1 MTHPQPDR
9 AIALCGTEQPDVV
22 GRTLHA
28 GPMQVEF
35 DNGQLRY
42 LKVHGVE
49 VLRGIG
55 FLVRDEN
62 WGTYAPVLENLQI
75 DQRADSFAVSF
86 HAVCRRP
93 DQEIAYDATIEG
105 TPEGNLSF
113 SGTALPKTEFLT
125 ARTGFVVLHPLRG
138 TAACPMR
145 VEHVDGTIVDGN
157 CPELV
162 DPVQPVLNIRAVTHE
177 VLPGLKATVR
187 MEGDTFEME
196 DHRNWTDASFK
207 TYVRPLARP
216 WPYRL
221 EAGEPVAQ
229 SIKVT
234 LAGSTATRRTSGAAH
249 GIDVKLVAATDAKVP
264 PLGLGMPAEE
274 IEHSLRRAELL
285 KLAAPRF
292 LICHFDPRR
301 KHGLQHLYGYRK
313 LCEQSGAEAV
323 LEAVVESIDDYAGE
337 LRKLAEIVK
346 QAGLSVAAI
355 AVCPV
360 GDLKSVLPG
369 GARPPAPP
377 LEDLYRAT
385 RAAFPTARLGG
396 GMFSFFTE
404 LNRKRVPA
412 QLLDFVHN
420 TTCGIVHAADDRSV
434 METLEALPY
443 QVTTARSFIGTTAYH
458 VGPSGIGCR
467 DNPHGATWT
476 PNPANVRICL
486 TKLDPRQ
493 RGLFAAAWT
502 LGYVSTMARAGVE
515 RIALGAATGPLGVI
529 YRKDDHAQP
538 WFDALGSPAVFPA
551 FHVISGLT
559 HGTGQNLVK
568 VDCSDPQ
575 KVQCLAY
582 RGAQGVTLWLANL
595 TADKQ
600 VVNMAGLKA
609 TTYAGMLD
617 ESSFVEACT
626 DPRGFQ
632 AKYTTLKGKSLSLDS
647 YAVAFLSIND

>member
-1 MTHPQPDR
+1 MTQPPDR

-22 GRTLHA
+22 GRTLRA
-28 GPMQVEF
+28 GPMEVEF

-42 LKVHGVE
+42 MNVNGVE

-62 WGTYAPVLENLQI
+62 WGTYAPALSNLKI
-75 DQRADSFAVSF
+75 DQRTDSFSVSY
-86 HAVCRRP
+86 HAVCKRN
-93 DQEIAYDATIEG
+93 DQEISFDAEIEG
-105 TPEGNLSF
+105 TREGNLSF
-113 SGTALPKTEFLT
+113 TGTAVPKTEFLT

-138 TAACPMR
+138 VAGCPME
-145 VEHVDGTIVDGN
+145 VEHVDGRVVSSKF
-157 CPELV
+157 PELV
-162 DPVQPVLNIRAVTHE
+162 DPVQPVLNIRSLTHE
-177 VLPGLKATVR
+177 VMPGLKATVR

-207 TYVRPLARP
+207 TYVRPLALP

-221 EAGEPVAQ
+221 NAGETVRQ

-234 LAGSTATRRTSGAAH
+234 LSGAPASGRSAGATSG
-249 GIDVKLVAATDAKVP
+249 IEVKLGEVTDQVLP
-264 PLGLGMPAEE
+264 PIGLGMPAEE
-274 IEHSLRRAELL
+274 IEHSLRQLELL
-285 KLAAPRF
+285 KLAAPQF

-301 KHGLQHLYGYRK
+301 KHGLEQLKGYRK
-313 LCEQSGAEAV
+313 LCEQSGAQAV
-323 LEAVVESIDDYAGE
+323 LEVVVESVDDYAGE
-337 LRKLAEIVK
+337 LRRLAETVK
-346 QAGLSVAAI
+346 QSGIKLAAI

-377 LEDLYRAT
+377 LPELYRAA
-385 RAAFPTARLGG
+385 RDAFPGIKLGG

-443 QVTTARSFIGTTAYH
+443 QVTTARSFIGSTAYRI
-458 VGPSGIGCR
+458 GPSGIGCR

-486 TKLDPRQ
+486 SKLDPRQ

-502 LGYVSTMARAGVE
+502 LGYVATLARSRVDA
-515 RIALGAATGPLGVI
+515 IALGAATGPLGI
-529 YRKDDHAQP
+529 IHRKDDHAQP
-538 WFDALGSPAVFPA
+538 WYDALAKPAVFPA

-559 HGTGQNLVK
+559 HGVGQK
-568 VDCSDPQ
+568 IVDVTCSDSQ
-575 KVQCLAY
+575 KVQSLAY
-582 RGAQGVTLWLANL
+582 RRAKGVTLWLANL

-600 VVNMAGLKA
+600 VVNLSGLKSA
-609 TTYAGMLD
+609 TFAGMLD
-617 ESSFVEACT
+617 EQGFVKATT

-632 AKYTTLKGKSLSLDS
+632 ATYAALKGKSISLAS
-647 YAVAFLSIND
+647 YGVAFLSIND